1 LPEKQHYQLD
11 DQTFLTVNGSL
22 EPLLKRLKKGMRL
35 NGRIIEKL
43 ADKLFILRI
52 WGYNIVM
59 DSQYDFR
66 KFEEIC
72 LMVKQIEPEF
82 KLELL
87 PRLDDEQHPY
97 HHALKKAM
105 NIIVY

>member
-1 LPEKQHYQLD
+1 
-11 DQTFLTVNGSL
+11 
-22 EPLLKRLKKGMRL
+22 MRL

-66 KFEEIC
+66 KFEEIY
-72 LMVKQIEPEF
+72 LMVKQIDPEF

-87 PRLDDEQHPY
+87 PRLDDERHP
-97 HHALKKAM
+97 HNHALKKAM